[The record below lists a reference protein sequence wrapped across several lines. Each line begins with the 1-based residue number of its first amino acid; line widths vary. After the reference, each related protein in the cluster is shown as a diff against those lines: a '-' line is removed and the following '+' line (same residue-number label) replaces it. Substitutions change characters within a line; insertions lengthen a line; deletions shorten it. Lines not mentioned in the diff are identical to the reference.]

1 MKSLHLMHAFVLAV
15 VSLSNM
21 LALPNEETT
30 PGILLST
37 VFMVGCAAMAGHN
50 LHLYLTQPKDKK

>member
-30 PGILLST
+30 LGILLST
-37 VFMVGCAAMAGHN
+37 VFMVGCAAASAYN
-50 LHLYLTQPKDKK
+50 LHLYINDRKDEK